1 MLYFFIQLTYV
12 KSSSIIRTQVAKA
25 TEKQR
30 VQRHARNIKGIMNMA
45 GNITRVLAT
54 LIGLGACS
62 GTALSNDLFVAGYG
76 GSFEKLMAEKIIPKF
91 EAANGLKIQY
101 VAGQSTATLAKIQ
114 ASKGSGEI
122 DVAII
127 DDGPMYQAVQYDF
140 CEPLEKTGVLDDL
153 YPIAKFDDRAIGFS
167 LGMTGIVYNTE
178 VFAEKGWSIPTSWR
192 DLERPEFKGQIA
204 LLGASSTTGVHGM
217 VMVARA
223 NGGGESDIEPGMKAF
238 AEVIRPNI
246 LTFAPSAPKL
256 EELLQSREISI
267 TILADSRAV
276 SMAEAGL
283 PVKFAVPS
291 EGSPVLMTT
300 ACVVKDTDM
309 SEAAQ
314 KFIQYLLTPEVQ
326 KILADAGYPPV
337 NKTVELTEEQK
348 AKMPSDDKTI
358 GELVTLDWPV
368 INEQRAEWIN
378 RWNREIER

>member
-1 MLYFFIQLTYV
+1 MTNKTVRALAVVL
-12 KSSSIIRTQVAKA
+12 
-25 TEKQR
+25 
-30 VQRHARNIKGIMNMA
+30 GA
-45 GNITRVLAT
+45 GTLWPALAT
-54 LIGLGACS
+54 A
-62 GTALSNDLFVAGYG
+62 DELFVAGYG
-76 GSFEKLMAEKIIPKF
+76 GSFEKLMAEQIIPKF
-91 EAANGLKIQY
+91 EADSGVKIQY

-140 CEPLEKTGVLDDL
+140 CEPLEKTAVMDDL
-153 YPIAKFDDRAIGFS
+153 YQIARFDDHAIGFS

-178 VFAEKGWSIPTSWR
+178 VFAEKGWAAPTSWR
-192 DLERPEFKGQIA
+192 DLEKPEFKGQIA
-204 LLGASSTTGVHGM
+204 LLGANSTTGVHGI

-256 EELLQSREISI
+256 EELLQSKEISV
-267 TILADSRAV
+267 TVLADSRAV
-276 SMAEAGL
+276 SLADSGL
-283 PVKFAVPS
+283 PVKFVVPS

-309 SEAAQ
+309 AAAAQ
-314 KFIQYLLTPEVQ
+314 KFIQYLLSPQVQ
-326 KILADAGYPPV
+326 KTLADAGYPPV
-337 NKTVELTEEQK
+337 NKTVELTDEQK
-348 AKMPSDDKTI
+348 AKMPSDEKSI
-358 GELVTLDWPV
+358 GALVTLDWPV
-368 INEQRAEWIN
+368 INAHRAEWIN